1 MPVNN
6 PRFLNA
12 VWTRGCDFVNLDLED
27 SVPES
32 QKPYART
39 LIRSA
44 IPTAAKGGAEVFV
57 RINHDYVEADLEAV
71 VWPGLARVN
80 YPKAETAE
88 EIRQLDVIITR
99 LERERGIR
107 PGTIEIGANIETARG
122 VANALE
128 IASAS
133 PRIRDFGG
141 GGGYDMS
148 RDLGVEMFVGFEQF
162 AYGKGE
168 LELTARA
175 LGLAIHGARVFVPNT
190 TGSVSDADRAFRE
203 AEASR
208 KCGFREGGGLH
219 PNVIEPQN
227 RGFTPTEAEAAD
239 ARWVIERYQ
248 ALRRAGKIF
257 EEVDGR
263 VIDAYEAHRAEEL
276 IEWAGLCAERNT
288 GKAEAVARTKA
299 AEQR

>member
-1 MPVNN
+1 
-6 PRFLNA
+6 
-12 VWTRGCDFVNLDLED
+12 
-27 SVPES
+27 
-32 QKPYART
+32 
-39 LIRSA
+39 
-44 IPTAAKGGAEVFV
+44 
-57 RINHDYVEADLEAV
+57 

-88 EIRQLDVIITR
+88 EMRKLDVIITR

-107 PGTIEIGANIETARG
+107 PGTVEIGANIETARG

-133 PRIRDFGG
+133 PRIKDFGG

-148 RDLGVEMFVGFEQF
+148 RDLGVEMFVGFDQF
-162 AYGKGE
+162 VYGKGE

-175 LGLAIHGARVFVPNT
+175 LGVAVHRAGAFVPNT

-227 RGFTPTEAEAAD
+227 RGFTPTEAEVTD
-239 ARWVIERYQ
+239 AKRVLERYQ
-248 ALRRAGKIF
+248 ALQRAGKGF
-257 EEVDGR
+257 EEFDGR
-263 VIDAYEAHRAEEL
+263 ITDVYEARRAEEL
-276 IEWAGLCAERNT
+276 LEWAELCAERNAE
-288 GKAEAVARTKA
+288 KAEAVARTKA
-299 AEQR
+299 AEQL